1 MKGLLIFLSVLT
13 VALIVYFFMPVD
25 DRNDEFEAL
34 IEETP
39 VEETLVNQKSD
50 AEVEAELALRQ
61 EKEAVYEKLEK
72 ARRNL
77 DRSLARLKSALWNVR
92 LPPEEAEAI
101 NRDMMSAYSLL
112 RNKKLLG
119 AFKSLEQLQDELTSV
134 EHYHE
139 RAKQII
145 EEVKKHPSK

>member
-1 MKGLLIFLSVLT
+1 MKGLLVFLSVLT

-25 DRNDEFEAL
+25 DRDEEFEAL
-34 IEETP
+34 IDETP
-39 VEETLVNQKSD
+39 ADATLLNQQSE

-61 EKEAVYEKLEK
+61 EKEAVFEKLEK

-145 EEVKKHPSK
+145 EEVKKHPKK